1 MDKKHTTPIVTFVVT
16 CHNHPTT
23 MIEETIGSILSLTL
37 STIERQI
44 VVVDD
49 GSDVSPMN
57 ELMPFA
63 DNIIYIRMPYG
74 GTGAARNTGIELATG
89 QYLQFVE
96 AGDTLVKAAYEHCL
110 DIVRY
115 KSPDMVMFNHT
126 ANAKDSGTIAMTDD
140 RPLSGA
146 EFMRNNSMR
155 GMACG
160 YVFRRDILHNL
171 RFPSDIVHEDEEF
184 TPQLV
189 LRCESLFRV
198 QADAY
203 NRNGQAA
210 RSVADKDNRWKLK
223 RLDDTATVIR
233 RLHRRADTL
242 PYEERQAMQRRV
254 AQLTM
259 DYLHDV
265 IVVTRSKHHLNERI
279 ESLEREGLF
288 PLPEKAYTKRYLM
301 FSRLMRSSAG
311 RNFLLLTIPLASRK
325 LRN

>member
-1 MDKKHTTPIVTFVVT
+1 MDNKHTTPIVTFVVT
-16 CHNHPTT
+16 CHNHTAT
-23 MIEETIGSILSLTL
+23 MIEETIGNILELSL
-37 STIERQI
+37 SNVERQI

-49 GSDVSPMN
+49 GSDMCPMN
-57 ELMPFA
+57 ELMPLA

-74 GTGAARNTGIELATG
+74 GTGAARNTGIALATG
-89 QYLQFVE
+89 QYLQFVD

-126 ANAKDSGTIAMTDD
+126 AKSKESVTVATTDD

-198 QADAY
+198 QVDAY
-203 NRNGQAA
+203 CRNNHTTMT
-210 RSVADKDNRWKLK
+210 VADKDNRWKLK
-223 RLDDTATVIR
+223 RLDDTETVIK
-233 RLHRRADTL
+233 RLQRRADTL

-301 FSRLMRSSAG
+301 FSRLVKSSVG
-311 RNFLLLTIPLASRK
+311 RNILLLTLPLASWKKIR
-325 LRN
+325 